1 MYYCTDCGA
10 ITEGTTETETVLESI
25 PGIQRGASQEI
36 VKCSNCGSY
45 DIEDAI
51 RCKACGEWIE
61 DTGIDYCEG
70 DMNIMFGM
78 FRSIYKNIKEMY
90 PYMKHDEIMEMMGTS
105 FEEFY
110 DQNL

>member
-10 ITEGTTETETVLESI
+10 ITEGTAEVETMLESI
-25 PGIQRGASQEI
+25 PGIQRGASQEL

-51 RCKACGEWIE
+51 RCKACGECIE
-61 DTGIDYCEG
+61 DTGKNYCEACG
-70 DMNIMFGM
+70 SIAHRM
-78 FRSIYKNIKEMY
+78 FRSMYDKLKELY
-90 PYMKHDEIMEMMGTS
+90 PDLEHDDIMEMMGTV